1 MVRFGGRIAACVLV
15 LLGGAA
21 CAPKGVEAPSVSP
34 VPSAP
39 AAGPAALRLHP
50 AGFESLPGWRDDEAA
65 AVLPAFLK
73 SCDRFTRLPPTRSIG
88 SDGSGGTA
96 ADWYG
101 PCAAAKRLA
110 PADHAGART
119 LFETWFQPYLV
130 TDNGK
135 AEGTFT
141 GYFEPELSGA
151 LKPGGRFTVPL
162 LSKPRDMVTVD
173 LAKFRPD
180 LGHDIL
186 AGRVAGTRIEPYPS
200 RAEIEGGAIADQAT
214 PLVWVD
220 DPIDAHIMHIQGSG
234 RIKLEDG
241 TVQRLG
247 VAATNGHKFVGIGRV
262 LKERGKLDRDTSMPA
277 IRAWLR
283 ANPKEAVAL
292 MAENPRYV
300 FYYRVEGG
308 QDGPIGSQGVALTP
322 GRSLAVDTRY
332 VPLGMPL
339 WLDTVEPVGGK
350 PIRRL
355 VMAQDTGGAIKGIV
369 RGDYFW
375 GHGEEA
381 FQQAGRMKSPGRYWM
396 LLPRSRTP
404 HLAHQM
410 Q

>member
-1 MVRFGGRIAACVLV
+1 MRTAACLLVVL
-15 LLGGAA
+15 GIAA
-21 CAPKGVEAPSVSP
+21 CAPRVAPV
-34 VPSAP
+34 AP
-39 AAGPAALRLHP
+39 APAGPAALRLEP
-50 AGFESLPGWRDDEAA
+50 SSFETLPGWRDDEAA
-65 AVLPAFLK
+65 AIVPAFVK
-73 SCDRFTRLPPTRSIG
+73 SCDRITRLPPNRTIG
-88 SDGSGGTA
+88 TDGGGGTA
-96 ADWYG
+96 ADWLG

-110 PADHAGART
+110 PGDHAGARA
-119 LFETWFQPYLV
+119 LFETWFKPHLV
-130 TDNGK
+130 TDNGA
-135 AEGTFT
+135 AEGMFT
-141 GYFEPELSGA
+141 GYFEPELNGS
-151 LKPGGRFTVPL
+151 LNQRDKFTVPL
-162 LSKPRDMVTVD
+162 LSRPRDMVTLD
-173 LAKFRPD
+173 LARFRPD

-186 AGRVAGTRIEPYPS
+186 AGRVMGARIEPYPT
-200 RAEIEGGAIADQAT
+200 RAEIEGGAIADHAA

-220 DPIDAHIMHIQGSG
+220 DPIDAHILHIQGSG
-234 RIKLEDG
+234 RVRLDDG
-241 TVQRLG
+241 TMLRLG
-247 VAATNGHKFVGIGRV
+247 VAGTNGHKFVGIGRI

-300 FYYRVEGG
+300 FYHRVEGANG
-308 QDGPIGSQGVALTP
+308 VEAGPIGSQGVALTP

-375 GHGEEA
+375 GAGEEA

-396 LLPRSRTP
+396 MLPKHRTP
-404 HLAHQM
+404 HLAQ